1 MAIPQQERLLREL
14 LALSCSCN
22 CPFTATTA
30 AKCFAGLLNKHPAG
44 KGAGQGLGVP
54 ARGWGGKGLSLS
66 LPRPQGSSWMRSCS
80 LQ

>member
-1 MAIPQQERLLREL
+1 MIPQQERLLREL

-54 ARGWGGKGLSLS
+54 ARGWQGKGSACPFHI
-66 LPRPQGSSWMRSCS
+66 PRAAAG
-80 LQ
+80 